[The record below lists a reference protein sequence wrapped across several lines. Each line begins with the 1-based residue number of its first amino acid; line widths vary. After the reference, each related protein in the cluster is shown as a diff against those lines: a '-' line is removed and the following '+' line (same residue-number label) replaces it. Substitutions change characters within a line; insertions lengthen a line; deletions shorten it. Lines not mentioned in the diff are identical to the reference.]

1 MNNNI
6 INFINK
12 NRFNIMIEIFTLL
25 IFILSFILLIAGD
38 FWYIKEI
45 RKFKNNLFNKSK
57 IK

>member
-25 IFILSFILLIAGD
+25 IFILSFILLITGD